1 MFDWMLKGCGGGVV
15 VEVDA
20 SIEKE
25 RAMLSSQEDNGAVCT
40 GTGSL
45 SNKHSNLHACE
56 ANRVKSIYL
65 QTSTLGRAVYNFSA

>member
-40 GTGSL
+40 GSL
-45 SNKHSNLHACE
+45 SNKHSSLHACV

-65 QTSTLGRAVYNFSA
+65 QTSTLGRVVYDFSA